1 MVFFIPLHNVNIQ
14 TSFFKLIE
22 KSIAAQKDRSEHKRS
37 TYGIYYKDTLQCR
50 MVFLDTALNKAS
62 SNYRLFHMMMLKEKK
77 KFSKYIFRAR
87 RLSQVKVWE
96 SEKRNY
102 LELQEVFALSL

>member
-1 MVFFIPLHNVNIQ
+1 MLISKLVSLGLSKRALQHRKTGVNTREVLTAFTIKIHY
-14 TSFFKLIE
+14 S
-22 KSIAAQKDRSEHKRS
+22 A
-37 TYGIYYKDTLQCR
+37 
-50 MVFLDTALNKAS
+50 DTALNKAS
-62 SNYRLFHMMMLKEKK
+62 SNYRLFHMMMLREKK